1 MKYDVVVVGGGVA
14 GLTAASYCAR
24 ENLTVLLCE
33 KHASLGGN
41 ANSFERGGFVFDQGI
56 RSIENSGIIFPML
69 RQLGI
74 EIDFVKS
81 SVTLG
86 VADRMIKVDK
96 PESLDEYAQLLGRQF
111 PDNIEDI
118 ELIKEEIRKIM
129 GYMHILYGIDNP
141 LFLDS
146 FRDLKYLTR
155 TLLPWM
161 IKYKLSMPKVSK
173 LKQPVHEYL
182 KRFTTNQA
190 LIDIIAQHFFKD
202 TPTFFALSYFSL
214 YLDYNYPKG
223 GTRAIPKAMEA
234 FFTSHG
240 GSVVLNSAIEHVDI
254 ANNTV
259 TDQKGN
265 TYSYRQLIW
274 AADMKTLY
282 REISYDKI
290 ADTSMQKALLQKR
303 DTLQQFQGGD
313 SIFSLYLAIDLPVSY
328 FSSIASAHLFYTPL
342 KTGLSQID
350 GSALAQ
356 VLKKAPKSATEAD
369 KATIIEWL
377 SAYYAYTT
385 YEVSCPAMR
394 DASLAPEGKA
404 ALLVSTLLD
413 YSLTKFIKEAGWY
426 EEFKRFSEE
435 AMIEVLSSSLYPGM
449 KGKIL
454 QKFSSS
460 PLTLERV
467 TGNSEGAITG
477 WAFTKVPLPVEHE
490 MDTMIKSVGTP
501 IPNVSQ
507 AGQWVFSPS
516 GLPISVLTGKLAS
529 DRVIK
534 AFKNES
540 KKKKN
545 KKR

>member
-1 MKYDVVVVGGGVA
+1 MKYDVVVVGGGIA
-14 GLTAASYCAR
+14 GLTAASYCVR
-24 ENLTVLLCE
+24 QNLSVLLCE
-33 KHASLGGN
+33 KHTSLGGN

-56 RSIENSGIIFPML
+56 RSIENSGIVFPML
-69 RQLGI
+69 DQLGI
-74 EIDFVKS
+74 KIDFIKS

-86 VADRMIKVDK
+86 VADQMIKVDK
-96 PESLDEYAQLLGRQF
+96 PESLDEYALLLGRQF
-111 PDNIEDI
+111 PDNVEDI
-118 ELIKEEIRKIM
+118 ALIKEEIRKIM

-173 LKQPVHEYL
+173 LKEPVHEYL
-182 KRFTTNQA
+182 KKFTTNQA

-223 GTRAIPKAMEA
+223 GTRAIPKAMES
-234 FFTSHG
+234 FFTGKG
-240 GSVVLNSAIEHVDI
+240 GTVVLNSTIEHVDVT
-254 ANNTV
+254 NNTV

-265 TYSYRQLIW
+265 TYSYKQLIW
-274 AADMKTLY
+274 AADMKSLY

-290 ADTSMQKALLQKR
+290 SDTSMQKDLLQKR
-303 DTLQQFQGGD
+303 DTLEQFQGGD

-328 FSSIASAHLFYTPL
+328 FREIASAHLFYTPV

-350 GSALAQ
+350 GSALAK
-356 VLKKAPKSATEAD
+356 VLAKSPDETTEAD
-369 KATIIEWL
+369 KATIKEWL
-377 SAYYAYTT
+377 TLYYAYTT

-394 DASLAPEGKA
+394 DATLAPEGKT

-413 YSLTKFIKEAGWY
+413 YSLTKHIKEALWY
-426 EEFKRFSEE
+426 EEFKLFSEE
-435 AMIEVLSSSLYPGM
+435 AMIEVLSASLYPKM
-449 KGKIL
+449 KDKIL
-454 QKFSSS
+454 QQFSSS
-460 PLTLERV
+460 PLTLERI

-477 WAFTKVPLPVEHE
+477 WAFTKRPLPVEHE
-490 MDTMIKSVGTP
+490 MDTMIKSVETS

-529 DRVIK
+529 DRAIK
-534 AFKNES
+534 AL
-540 KKKKN
+540 KKK
-545 KKR
+545 R